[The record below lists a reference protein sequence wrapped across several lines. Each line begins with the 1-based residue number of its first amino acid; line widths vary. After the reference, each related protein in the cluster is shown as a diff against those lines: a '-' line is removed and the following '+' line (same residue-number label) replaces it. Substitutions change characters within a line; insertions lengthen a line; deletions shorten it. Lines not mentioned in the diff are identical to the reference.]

1 MASAY
6 WYDDAA
12 NRESLLDMIENIT
25 PKETQLLSGL
35 GRSTATAVRH
45 EFLTDTLK
53 TVGHNAYVEG
63 VDASY
68 PAPTNPSRLV
78 NYTQIIRVG
87 YQVTDSERASLQA
100 GFSDRV
106 SYEDVK
112 GLAGWKNDAE
122 FAVMRA
128 SLVCGSGSAAR
139 SMRGIKNFINS
150 GTGPNYTNA
159 SGVSLTEPLLNDRLQ
174 NVWDGGA
181 YQVDALYVP
190 MYMKRKISG
199 FSANTTRN
207 VNSDDRRLVQ
217 AIDVYQADAAQMV
230 KIFPHRYVT
239 IVGTDTN
246 YDIVGIQEDKFRIA
260 YLRAPQTRELAKTG
274 DATNKE
280 AVGELTL
287 ECLTPKAGF
296 WAQGML

>member
-1 MASAY
+1 MAVGY

-12 NRESLLDMIENIT
+12 NRESLLDMIENIS

-35 GRSTATAVRH
+35 GRSKATAVRH

-53 TVGHNAYVEG
+53 TPAHNAYVEG

-68 PAPTNPSRLV
+68 PAPTNPTRLV

-87 YQVTDSERASLQA
+87 YSISDTEKAALQA
-100 GFSDRV
+100 GFNDRV
-106 SYEDVK
+106 SYEDSK
-112 GLAGWKNDAE
+112 GFAAWKNDAE

-150 GTGPNYTNA
+150 GTGPNYTSA
-159 SGVSLTEPLLNDRLQ
+159 SGVTLTESLLNDRLQ
-174 NVWDGGA
+174 DVWDNG
-181 YQVDALYVP
+181 YEIDAIYVP
-190 MYMKRKISG
+190 MYLKRKISG
-199 FSANTTRN
+199 FSSNTTRN
-207 VNSDDRRLVQ
+207 VNADDKRLVQ
-217 AIDVYQADAAQMV
+217 SIDVYQADAAKLV
-230 KIFPHRYVT
+230 KLFAHRYVR
-239 IVGTDTN
+239 VSGDTN

-260 YLRAPQTRELAKTG
+260 YLRTPTIRENAKTG

-280 AVGELTL
+280 AVGEFTL

-296 WAQGML
+296 WAEKMS